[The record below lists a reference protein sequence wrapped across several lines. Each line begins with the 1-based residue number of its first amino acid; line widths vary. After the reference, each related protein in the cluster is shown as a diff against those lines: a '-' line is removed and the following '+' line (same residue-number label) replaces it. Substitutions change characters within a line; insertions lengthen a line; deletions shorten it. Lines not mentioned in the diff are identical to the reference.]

1 MKELFELL
9 QINSEL
15 FGPNQPQT
23 SSNSDPERISTPQPS
38 EGQESSSYES
48 QYDGRLANMFC
59 FIRLKIKKEGLF
71 PITSTNWYYN
81 KNNSKN

>member
-48 QYDGRLANMFC
+48 QYDGRLGYVSRFIKFAKVKKNIVSNFSLLLELIEKQMF
-59 FIRLKIKKEGLF
+59 K
-71 PITSTNWYYN
+71 
-81 KNNSKN
+81 